1 MNLLPDAGLHI
12 VSEGITPPVAI
23 GSSYDTILPSSEDV
37 VCTTSNTDKNLGI
50 IFSAANSAAANS
62 AASAAAASAAAASAA
77 AASAAVIP
85 SMFTSDNNSLLIGIP
100 PWSGQSV
107 YVFT

>member
-37 VCTTSNTDKNLGI
+37 VSTTSNTDKNLGI
-50 IFSAANSAAANS
+50 IFSAANYAAANSAAANSAAANS
-62 AASAAAASAAAASAA
+62 AASAASAAANSAA
-77 AASAAVIP
+77 AAVIP

-100 PWSGQSV
+100 P
-107 YVFT
+107 

>member
-62 AASAAAASAAAASAA
+62 AAAASAAAASAA

-100 PWSGQSV
+100 P
-107 YVFT
+107 

>member
-62 AASAAAASAAAASAA
+62 AAAASAAAASAA